1 MGKNKADINGKSISN
16 KTIEA
21 LARQAIYRTAEEE
34 NTELGVALKHISP
47 EQLREITSG
56 SYSRA
61 ATRAFKGRRSLTW
74 MWQAACWVLIVGGAA
89 LWITLNHRQANYN
102 IDEIVADYC
111 MSSRGGEEP
120 VNISDMDEEQVRESI
135 PLLEKEYATADPDD
149 VQECQMAGLNLAM
162 AYLKI
167 HDRKKAREILE
178 ELKMRFKDDE
188 EFVRQCDRI
197 IRTIR

>member
-1 MGKNKADINGKSISN
+1 MGKKKADIKGKSISD

-47 EQLREITSG
+47 EQLREITTG
-56 SYSRA
+56 NGSRA
-61 ATRAFKGRRSLTW
+61 ATRAFKGRRSLAW
-74 MWQAACWVLIVGGAA
+74 VWQAACWVLIVGGAA
-89 LWITLNHRQANYN
+89 LWITLNHRQANYA
-102 IDEIVADYC
+102 IDEVVADYC
-111 MSSRGGEEP
+111 MSLRGGEEP
-120 VNISDMDEEQVRESI
+120 VNISAMDEEQVRESI
-135 PLLEKEYATADPDD
+135 PLLEKDYTAADPED

-167 HDRKKAREILE
+167 HDRKKAREILK
-178 ELKMRFKDDE
+178 ELKVRFKDDV
-188 EFVRQCDRI
+188 EFVKQCDRI